1 MVQTRTRKQNN
12 SFLDKND
19 SIRGRSGRYTKIRI
33 WKQKQNIV
41 RYEVSKK
48 HLFLFLFL
56 SHTIVLACVAS
67 WPRSNHYR
75 LFAENSVW
83 VGFLV
88 VCYLHKIN
96 PNRQNKYLLWEKV
109 APKCHFSPNFS
120 WVGLALGWGVRRF
133 HDNIHVF
140 SNPTEFSISQI
151 PYWLMQGGRGGEAG
165 DGRRGSFHF
174 FHTSDR

>member
-88 VCYLHKIN
+88 VCYLYKIKSQ
-96 PNRQNKYLLWEKV
+96 PAKKYFCCERKSGPPQLLLL
-109 APKCHFSPNFS
+109 ASFFLG
-120 WVGLALGWGVRRF
+120 VGLALGWGVRRF

-140 SNPTEFSISQI
+140 SNPTESGVISWT
-151 PYWLMQGGRGGEAG
+151 PYCN
-165 DGRRGSFHF
+165 
-174 FHTSDR
+174 SDYKKFVPEPGIRHA